1 VSWLGT
7 ETLARLSQWFW
18 RSGGASLSSFSDP
31 LASSPPCCCSEAGHA
46 LAGWFLEHADPLLK
60 VTIIPRGKGAL
71 GFAQYL
77 PKEVALY
84 SREALLDRIC
94 MALGGRAAE
103 ELSFGRVTTGASD
116 DLDRVTQ
123 MAYAMTAGACVHPET
138 DPPPSTRLL
147 TRISAFV
154 APPPPPPLRI
164 SVRHERAHRAGVVP
178 PTGRAAVQ

>member
-1 VSWLGT
+1 MWCGSRASFLGAV
-7 ETLARLSQWFW
+7 ES
-18 RSGGASLSSFSDP
+18 ASE
-31 LASSPPCCCSEAGHA
+31 SPPSRAVQ
-46 LAGWFLEHADPLLK
+46 

-123 MAYAMTAGACVHPET
+123 MAYAMTAVYGMNERIGNVSF
-138 DPPPSTRLL
+138 PPKEDQQFSKPYSDSTAQVIDDEVRALVSSAYERTKKLL
-147 TRISAFV
+147 QQ
-154 APPPPPPLRI
+154 
-164 SVRHERAHRAGVVP
+164 HAGVLKQVSR
-178 PTGRAAVQ
+178 GYWLEC